1 MDARE
6 YVVIELMGLER
17 TLLRV
22 IGGLTQQEMAWR
34 PSCGCNSIGLIL
46 FHVARS
52 DDSFTLP
59 TLTGQK
65 AVWET
70 EKWCDRLGM
79 PVTERGGGYSAE
91 QVNAFVVPPLKDLSA
106 YSQAVRSK
114 LLAHVKAMKPDEF
127 DKKITVPYFGEMTI
141 AAFIAL
147 MIGHASQHTGEMSY
161 VRGLQRGLD
170 K

>member
-1 MDARE
+1 MDAKE
-6 YVVIELMGLER
+6 YVVIELMGVER
-17 TLLRV
+17 NVLRV
-22 IGGLTQQEMAWR
+22 MDTLTQQEIAWR

-46 FHVARS
+46 YHVARS

-79 PVTERGGGYSAE
+79 PVTESGGQYTEE
-91 QVNAFVVPPLKDLSA
+91 QVNAFNPPPLKDLAA

-114 LLAHVKAMKPDEF
+114 LLASVQEMKPGQF
-127 DKKITVPYFGEMTI
+127 DQKITVPFFGEMTV

-147 MIGHASQHTGEMSY
+147 MISHSSQHIGEMSY
-161 VRGLQRGLD
+161 LRGLQRGLN